1 MKHKS
6 TLKLKKLMLFFF
18 LFFTTF
24 YGFSQSQ
31 NFRLSGKV
39 IDVSNSRPLM
49 GVNVIVEDM
58 SIGTVTDRNGNY
70 VLKIPEGKHE
80 LSFNYLGFK
89 SKTISIDL
97 DQDQIAE
104 TVELKNDVSVISEVT
119 INVNRYGQAKA
130 LNEQKNAD
138 NIRNVISSD
147 QIGRFPDQ
155 NVAEALQRVPG
166 ITITRDQ
173 GEGRFVQ
180 IRGTNPNLNSIS
192 INGEQIPSP
201 EGDARFI
208 ALDVIPSNVLS
219 TIEVNKAITPD
230 MDGDAVGGSVNLKT
244 LTPIEG
250 QTIFNVTAAS
260 GYNNLVQDQSPILA
274 QGALTYGK
282 RFGKDEKFGFLV
294 SGSYDLDNR
303 ASNNN
308 EMDYDD
314 GELQEIEL
322 RDYELTRERLGLT
335 TSFDYKFSPYS
346 KVYLNAIYNRFGD
359 QEYRR
364 SMKIE
369 TDATEREVKDR
380 YEVQS
385 IFNLS
390 FGGEHPLG
398 ENFDI
403 DYMLSYSYAENETP
417 DEYVNIFKQEYE
429 DADEESIDF
438 MKFDN
443 RDSDYPRFNVTSDA
457 PSSAGALNYDQ
468 YAFDEFEYSSELT
481 TDQHF
486 TSRVNLSTNYQLG
499 SFKGNFKFGGLL
511 RFKEKMLDP
520 EKRFFSYE
528 GDLGYTDLL
537 GSFVDNDFLEGRYDL
552 GQSTD
557 PSIIRNLFQNNPN
570 DFESEDEDTFVDSES
585 EDYRST
591 EDTYAGYAMTKLT
604 KDKLNIIG
612 GFRYENTATSY
623 FGNTV
628 EFDEDGELIPEAV
641 EINTERN
648 FEFFLPMLH
657 VNYRFDEMTVLRF
670 AHTST
675 FAKPNYFD
683 LAPYRIVNREDDEI
697 EFGNPDLKPTRS
709 LNFDLMAERYLPSLG
724 IVSAGAFFKQIRDFR
739 YNRLYIFQDP
749 EFAGF
754 EAEQPVNGDTAQLA
768 GFEVSLQQQLDFL
781 PGFAQYFGVFLN
793 YTYTWSEA
801 EVLGE
806 TNNEV
811 RKVTL
816 PGQSKNSGNAA
827 LSYQRGGFNGRIAAN
842 YNGAFVDELRDN
854 SSNDRF
860 YDNRLQLD
868 ISLSQKIGKNLS
880 VFAEGLNLTNAPLRY
895 YNGVSS
901 RPEQQEFYSWW
912 MNVGIRLDL

>member
-1 MKHKS
+1 MKHKA

-219 TIEVNKAITPD
+219 NIEVNKAITPD
-230 MDGDAVGGSVNLKT
+230 MDGDAVGGSVNLNT

-308 EMDYDD
+308 EMEYDE
-314 GELQEIEL
+314 GELQELEL
-322 RDYELTRERLGLT
+322 RDYELTRDRLGVT
-335 TSFDYKFSPYS
+335 SSFDYKFSPYS

-403 DYMLSYSYAENETP
+403 DYMLSYSYAENDTP

-443 RDSDYPRFNVTSDA
+443 RGSDYPRFNVTSDA

-860 YDNRLQLD
+860 YDDRLQLD

>member
-39 IDVSNSRPLM
+39 IDISNSRPLM

-390 FGGEHPLG
+390 LGGEHPLG

-403 DYMLSYSYAENETP
+403 DYMLSYSYAENESP
-417 DEYVNIFKQEYE
+417 YEYVNIFKQEYE
-429 DADEESIDF
+429 DEEGESIDF
-438 MKFDN
+438 MEFDN

-486 TSRVNLSTNYQLG
+486 TSRVNLSTNYQIG
-499 SFKGNFKFGGLL
+499 NFKGNFKFGGLL

-537 GSFVDNDFLEGRYDL
+537 GSFVDNDFLEGRYDF

-557 PSIIRNLFQNNPN
+557 PSTIRNLFQNNPN

-860 YDNRLQLD
+860 YDDRLQLD

>member
-1 MKHKS
+1 MKHK
-6 TLKLKKLMLFFF
+6 TPVEFRKMMLLFF

-31 NFRLSGKV
+31 NHRLSGKV
-39 IDVSNSRPLM
+39 IDVSNGRPLM
-49 GVNVIVEDM
+49 GVNVIVVDM

-70 VLKIPEGKHE
+70 VLRIPEGKHE

-89 SKTISIDL
+89 KETLSIDL
-97 DQDQIAE
+97 NQDKIID
-104 TVELKNDVSVISEVT
+104 TVDLKSDISMINEVT

-138 NIRNVISSD
+138 NIMNVISSD

-219 TIEVNKAITPD
+219 SIEVNKAITPD

-260 GYNNLVQDQSPILA
+260 GYNNQVQDLSPVLA
-274 QGALTYGK
+274 QGAITYGK

-294 SGSYDLDNR
+294 AGSYDLDNR

-308 EMDYDD
+308 EMEYDD
-314 GELQEIEL
+314 GEVEEVEL
-322 RDYELTRERLGLT
+322 RDYELTRERLGIT
-335 TSFDYKFSPYS
+335 SSFDYKFSPYS
-346 KVYLNAIYNRFGD
+346 KIYLNAIYNRFGD
-359 QEYRR
+359 QEFRR
-364 SMKIE
+364 SVNVT
-369 TDATEREVKDR
+369 TDAVERELKDR

-385 IFNLS
+385 IFNASL
-390 FGGEHPLG
+390 GGEHPLG
-398 ENFDI
+398 DNFDI
-403 DYMLSYSYAENETP
+403 DYMLSYSYAENDTP
-417 DEYVNIFKQEYE
+417 TEYVTIFGQEYE
-429 DADEESIDF
+429 DNDGESIDF
-438 MKFDN
+438 MEFDTT
-443 RDSDYPRFNVTSDA
+443 DSDYPRFNVSSDA
-457 PSSAGALNYDQ
+457 PSGAGVLNYQQ
-468 YAFDEFEYSSELT
+468 YTFDEFESSSEIT
-481 TDQHF
+481 TDKHF
-486 TSRVNLSTNYQLG
+486 TSRVNLSTNYQVG

-511 RFKEKMLDP
+511 RMKEKMLDP
-520 EKRFFSYE
+520 NKRFFSYE

-537 GSFVDNDFLEGRYDL
+537 GDFVDNDFLEGRYDF
-552 GQSTD
+552 GQSVD
-557 PSIIRNLFQNNPN
+557 PSEISSLFRNNSA
-570 DFESEDEDTFVDSES
+570 DFELEEEDTFVDSES

-591 EDTYAGYAMTKLT
+591 EDTYAGYVMTKLT

-628 EFDEDGELIPEAV
+628 EFDVDGELIPEAV

-657 VNYRFDEMTVLRF
+657 VNYRFDNMTVLRF

-683 LAPYRIVNREDDEI
+683 LAPYRIVNREDNEI

-709 LNFDLMAERYLPSLG
+709 LNFDIMGEHYLPSLG

-768 GFEVSLQQQLDFL
+768 GFELSLQQQLDFL
-781 PGFAQYFGVFLN
+781 PGFAQYFGIFLN

-806 TNNEV
+806 TSEEV

-827 LSYQRGGFNGRIAAN
+827 LSYQRGGFSGRIAAN

-860 YDNRLQLD
+860 YDDRLQLD
-868 ISLSQKIGKNLS
+868 ISVSQKIGKNLS
-880 VFAEGLNLTNAPLRY
+880 VFAEGLNLTDAPLRY

>member
-1 MKHKS
+1 MKHRA
-6 TLKLKKLMLFFF
+6 TLKFKKLMLFLF

-89 SKTISIDL
+89 SKTITIDL

-537 GSFVDNDFLEGRYDL
+537 GSFVDNDFLEGRYDF

-854 SSNDRF
+854 SGNDRF
-860 YDNRLQLD
+860 YDDRLQLD